1 MSAGCCFYGIK
12 IGIAANSCA
21 EINIFTVRFL
31 VEFQNMTNT
40 NAKTSNLI
48 FLVIVAALGY
58 FVDIYDLV
66 IFSIVRL
73 QSFKDIGVRPENM
86 RTDGEFVL
94 NMQMGGLLLGGIFW
108 GIIGDKFGRIK
119 VLFGSILLYSV
130 ANFVNG
136 MVHTVEM
143 YGIVRFIA
151 GIGLTGE
158 LGAGITLVSET
169 MSKNN
174 RGYGTMIVAVVGL
187 FGAAVA
193 ATVASHFTWQT
204 AYFVG
209 GGLGLL
215 LLLLRANTFESGLYK
230 EVKHSDV
237 SRGNFLMLF
246 NNRKRFFK
254 YLFCILIGAP
264 LWYVVG
270 ILVTQAPEIGK
281 ALHSTTVL
289 SAGTGIL
296 YTYFGIAAGDLV
308 AGLFAQLTR
317 SRKLTM
323 MIFHVLSLISVFVY
337 LKTDGINPHQFIW
350 LCLFMGFTCGYWA
363 TFVTI
368 ASEQFGTNIRATVTT
383 TVPNFVRGAL
393 IPITYVFEK
402 LVLHFGIIGSAK
414 LMMVILIVIAFLSM
428 TQLKESFGKD
438 LDYVEDNDV
447 NPNAAF
453 NV

>member
-1 MSAGCCFYGIK
+1 MHLE
-12 IGIAANSCA
+12 AAKNR
-21 EINIFTVRFL
+21 NI
-31 VEFQNMTNT
+31 
-40 NAKTSNLI
+40 I
-48 FLVIVAALGY
+48 FLVTVAALGY

-73 QSFKDIGVRPENM
+73 QSFKDIGVKPENM

-94 NMQMGGLLLGGIFW
+94 NMQMGGLLLGGILW

-119 VLFGSILLYSV
+119 VLFGSILLYSI
-130 ANFVNG
+130 ANFLNG
-136 MVHTVEM
+136 FVTNVEM
-143 YGIVRFIA
+143 YGFVRFAA
-151 GIGLTGE
+151 GIGLAGE

-169 MSKNN
+169 ISKKN

-193 ATVASHFTWQT
+193 ATVAKHFSWQT

-209 GGLGLL
+209 GGLGFF
-215 LLLLRANTFESGLYK
+215 LLLLRAGTFESGMFK
-230 EVKHSDV
+230 EVKQSSV
-237 SRGNFLMLF
+237 SRGNMLMLF

-254 YLFCILIGAP
+254 YLYCILIGAP
-264 LWYVVG
+264 LWFVVG

-281 ALHSTTVL
+281 ALQSPTVL

-308 AGLFAQLTR
+308 AGLLAQISK
-317 SRKLTM
+317 SRKITM
-323 MIFHVLSLISVFVY
+323 MIFHVLSLISVFIY
-337 LKTDGINPHQFIW
+337 LKTVGITEQQFVW
-350 LCLFMGFTCGYWA
+350 LCLFMGFSCGYWA

-393 IPITYVFEK
+393 IPITFIFEK
-402 LVLHFGIIGSAK
+402 LVAHYGIINSARI
-414 LMMVILIVIAFLSM
+414 MMVALVVIAFFSIN
-428 TQLKESFGKD
+428 QLKESFGKD
-438 LDYVEDNDV
+438 LDYMENDEL
-447 NPNAAF
+447 NPNTTATA
-453 NV
+453 NVSKK